1 MWCRLLL
8 CGGKVAAVASA
19 GERVAQSHRA
29 ERLPT
34 TCAQGTIL
42 AKAKWF

>member
-1 MWCRLLL
+1 MWRRLL
-8 CGGKVAAVASA
+8 CEGKAAAMASA
-19 GERVAQSHRA
+19 GERAGQSHRA